1 MAERLGG
8 KSTGPFLERLVE
20 LFPETVVTVFSDKP
34 RAEKAVAA
42 LHQGAF
48 NYLATP
54 DGQDGL
60 LEAVEAALEHRRQRR
75 QRARR
80 RLPGSMIYDVEN
92 LVGQS
97 RAMQQVF
104 RLIHKV
110 APTDSTVLILG
121 ESGTGKELVARAIHH
136 HSHRREFPLVPVNCG
151 AIPSEL
157 LESELFGHERGAF
170 TGAVRSRVGRF
181 ELAQG
186 GTIFLDEIGD
196 MPPLLQ
202 VKILRVLQEHAFERV
217 GGTRTI
223 EVDLRVVAATNQ
235 DLASRVASGDF
246 REDLYYRL
254 NVVPIMVPPLRQ
266 RRSDI
271 PLLCRFFLER
281 LAQQKG
287 LELKELTPEVA
298 ERLVRY
304 DWPGNVREL
313 ENLLERLV
321 VLAEGEVIGPE
332 SLPPKMLDE
341 APLPQGEPD
350 EELPRLGAASRRP
363 EPEARSGANRA
374 AANSPGP
381 GAGGRGQGPSCFAIG
396 PEPHHP
402 GAEAK
407 EVGRSALPQRQPF
420 GKIREGNI
428 MWQQHLA
435 GREIGL
441 YQGRGGFDP
450 ARPSLL
456 LIHGAGG
463 GGEAFFAPAQQS
475 KGHKRGRP
483 WTCQATMPPQAPD

>member
-1 MAERLGG
+1 MASTAPISILLVARTKAQGKAFQKWLEGRGFAVSVAADPDQALTLADQSYFDLVLLADRLGS

-20 LFPETVVTVFSDKP
+20 LFPETVVTVFSDQP
-34 RAEKAVAA
+34 QAEAAVVA

-54 DGQDGL
+54 ESHEEL

-75 QRARR
+75 RRARR
-80 RLPGSMIYDVEN
+80 LHQGSMIYDVEN

-97 RAMQQVF
+97 RAMQEVF

-136 HSHRREFPLVPVNCG
+136 HSHRREFSLVPVNCG

-223 EVDLRVVAATNQ
+223 EVDLRIVAATNQ
-235 DLASRVASGDF
+235 DLASRVESGEF

-271 PLLCRFFLER
+271 PLLCQFFLDR

-287 LELKELTPEVA
+287 LELKELNPEVA
-298 ERLVRY
+298 
-304 DWPGNVREL
+304 
-313 ENLLERLV
+313 ERLV

-332 SLPPKMLDE
+332 ALPPKMLDE
-341 APLPQGEPD
+341 APLPEGEPE
-350 EELPRLGAASRRP
+350 EELPALELPPGGLNLKHALEQIERRLIAQALEQAGGVKAQAASLLGLNRTTLVQKLKKLGGLRY
-363 EPEARSGANRA
+363 RSGNR
-374 AANSPGP
+374 S
-381 GAGGRGQGPSCFAIG
+381 
-396 PEPHHP
+396 E
-402 GAEAK
+402 K
-407 EVGRSALPQRQPF
+407 
-420 GKIREGNI
+420 
-428 MWQQHLA
+428 
-435 GREIGL
+435 
-441 YQGRGGFDP
+441 
-450 ARPSLL
+450 
-456 LIHGAGG
+456 
-463 GGEAFFAPAQQS
+463 
-475 KGHKRGRP
+475 
-483 WTCQATMPPQAPD
+483 

>member
-1 MAERLGG
+1 MASTAPISILQVARTKAEGKSFQKWLEGRGFAVSLASDQDQALALADQSYFDLVLLAERLGG

-54 DGQDGL
+54 GSQEEL

-80 RLPGSMIYDVEN
+80 RRQSSVSYDVEN

-223 EVDLRVVAATNQ
+223 EVDLRIVAATNQ

-254 NVVPIMVPPLRQ
+254 NVVPITVPPLRQ

-271 PLLCRFFLER
+271 PLLCQFFLER
-281 LAQQKG
+281 LSQQKG
-287 LELKELTPEVA
+287 LELKELHPEVA

-341 APLPQGEPD
+341 APLPEGQPE
-350 EELPRLGAASRRP
+350 EELPALELPPGGLNLKNALEQIERRLIAQALEQAGGVKAQAASLLGLNRTTLVQKLKKLGGLRY
-363 EPEARSGANRA
+363 RSGRRA
-374 AANSPGP
+374 DDDN
-381 GAGGRGQGPSCFAIG
+381 GR
-396 PEPHHP
+396 
-402 GAEAK
+402 
-407 EVGRSALPQRQPF
+407 
-420 GKIREGNI
+420 
-428 MWQQHLA
+428 
-435 GREIGL
+435 
-441 YQGRGGFDP
+441 
-450 ARPSLL
+450 
-456 LIHGAGG
+456 
-463 GGEAFFAPAQQS
+463 
-475 KGHKRGRP
+475 
-483 WTCQATMPPQAPD
+483 